1 MYMELRFDRKKNLE
15 ERIKFIH
22 YYADWVKKVPNE
34 VWSAQQ
40 AKLINSF
47 MKNAKNFQLSPEE
60 YLEMVDHKKGRE

>member
-1 MYMELRFDRKKNLE
+1 MELRFDRKKNLE
-15 ERIKFIH
+15 ERIRFIH

-34 VWSAQQ
+34 IWSTQQ

-60 YLEMVDHKKGRE
+60 YLEMVDRKKDRR

>member
-1 MYMELRFDRKKNLE
+1 MELRFDRKKNLE
-15 ERIKFIH
+15 ERIRFIH

-34 VWSAQQ
+34 VWSTQQ

-60 YLEMVDHKKGRE
+60 YLEMVDRKKDRR